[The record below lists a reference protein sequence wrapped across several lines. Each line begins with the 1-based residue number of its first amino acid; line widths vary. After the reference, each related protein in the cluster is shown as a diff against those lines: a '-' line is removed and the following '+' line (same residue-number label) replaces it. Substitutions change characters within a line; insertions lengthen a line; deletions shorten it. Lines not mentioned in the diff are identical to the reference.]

1 MTDHIALQAQLDAAN
16 ERETILR
23 ARFGDALRRLG
34 LEPDAIERF
43 LTGDEIE
50 SDFLTRADFE
60 ALRRS
65 HLDSGKVSVNTPDM
79 PHEPCNEV
87 QQLADDLREV
97 RGESRG
103 TSVSLATIVGKL
115 DMLLWAIGGVGA
127 VMLGVLSWMF
137 LRVDS
142 HETRITQCCIDAHRL
157 EAFESR
163 LSETVAQLRS
173 AQPSTVAKSP

>member
-1 MTDHIALQAQLDAAN
+1 MTDHLALQAQLDAAN

-60 ALRRS
+60 VLRRS
-65 HLDSGKVSVNTPDM
+65 HLDAVKVSVNTPDM
-79 PHEPCNEV
+79 PHEPCEKV
-87 QQLADDLREV
+87 RELSEEIKVLRK
-97 RGESRG
+97 ESQG
-103 TSVSLATIVGKL
+103 TTVDTATVVGKL
-115 DMLLWAIGGVGA
+115 NILLWLYSSIGITLLGA
-127 VMLGVLSWMF
+127 LVWMF